1 MQVWLLLS
9 VYEEVCELGQ
19 YLLLHPDR
27 QLLAHVL
34 RLGELGAVRL

>member
-9 VYEEVCELGQ
+9 VHEEVCELATR
-19 YLLLHPDR
+19 LLLLPDR